1 MPYSPLDLLRFT
13 KQLQISEGEGE
24 PYLELLKQRRNYQEL
39 VVSLALVL
47 RHLAQTRFESAHA
60 PKLFFNALSLA
71 SALALMSKD
80 FATLLYEPLFELHLA
95 AQVFGEYREEK
106 LDYLLMVALVR
117 AYLRK
122 K

>member
-1 MPYSPLDLLRFT
+1 MQYSPLDLLHFT
-13 KQLQISEGEGE
+13 KRLQSSKGERE
-24 PYLELLKQRRNYQEL
+24 PYLELLKQERDYREL
-39 VVSLALVL
+39 VTSLALVL
-47 RHLAQTRFESAHA
+47 RHLAQTRFESCCA

-71 SALALMSKD
+71 ATFALMSKD

-95 AQVFGEYREEK
+95 AQVFGEYHEEK
-106 LDYLLMVALVR
+106 LDYLLMLALVR